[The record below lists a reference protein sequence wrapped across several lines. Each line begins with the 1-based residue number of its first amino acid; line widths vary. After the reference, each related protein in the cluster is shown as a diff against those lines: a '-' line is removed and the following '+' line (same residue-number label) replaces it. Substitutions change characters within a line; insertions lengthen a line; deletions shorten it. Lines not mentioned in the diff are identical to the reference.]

1 MNTVIM
7 QLLFYFH
14 FENIGGKDFTLLQCP
29 TNSGGAFEAEGLEQ
43 PLMPRGRREA
53 HALMLLWW
61 AIFRSLQFVLRYGD
75 PLMCS
80 PSAAEFTSTAKP
92 IVSK

>member
-53 HALMLLWW
+53 HALM
-61 AIFRSLQFVLRYGD
+61 RSLQFVLRYGD